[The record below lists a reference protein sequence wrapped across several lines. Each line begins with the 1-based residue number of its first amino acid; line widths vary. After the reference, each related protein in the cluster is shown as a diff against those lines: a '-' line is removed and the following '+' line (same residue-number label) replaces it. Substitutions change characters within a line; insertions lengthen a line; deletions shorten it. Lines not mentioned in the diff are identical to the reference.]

1 MRVRVHVRTR
11 VCVVLGSSVIRAEE
25 ISPNKVK
32 KVNLFMQGWRR
43 GGAMSKC
50 KRAVRTVICGLCVKM
65 LADPRALLGEESGHS

>member
-11 VCVVLGSSVIRAEE
+11 VCVVLGSSVIRAEK

-32 KVNLFMQGWRR
+32 KVNLFMQGWG

-50 KRAVRTVICGLCVKM
+50 TRAVRTVICGLCVKM
-65 LADPRALLGEESGHS
+65 LADPRALLREESGHS